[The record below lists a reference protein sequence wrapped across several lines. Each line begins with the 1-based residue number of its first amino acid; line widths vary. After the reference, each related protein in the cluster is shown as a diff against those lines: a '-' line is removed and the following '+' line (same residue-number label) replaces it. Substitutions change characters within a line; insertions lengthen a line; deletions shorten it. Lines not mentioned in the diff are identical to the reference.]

1 MEYDYGQIIQY
12 IDGSW
17 DENFN
22 EARRWCKSNKA
33 TFDELIERRKD
44 GKRYFQINKIPEPEP
59 APAVEPKEPTYA
71 EKRAAEYPDIREYLD
86 AQVKIASGDDDLA
99 TEGHAQLDKYVK
111 DCLAVKAKYPKPID
125 TDNVFF

>member
-59 APAVEPKEPTYA
+59 ARLLSRKNRLMRKNGRRNTLTSESIWT
-71 EKRAAEYPDIREYLD
+71 RR
-86 AQVKIASGDDDLA
+86 
-99 TEGHAQLDKYVK
+99 
-111 DCLAVKAKYPKPID
+111 
-125 TDNVFF
+125 